1 MPSFEVYDNVYLETD
16 IYVDEFLNECSE
28 DDIKEIIRYLIDN
41 NIISED
47 RKMDFA
53 NLSYDEEQ
61 LHKNLDKIKNN
72 YYVLSNE
79 DEETIKRIANKL

>member
-16 IYVDEFLNECSE
+16 IHVDEFLNECSE
-28 DDIKEIIRYLIDN
+28 DDIKEIIQYLIDN

-47 RKMDFA
+47 RKTDFA
-53 NLSYDEEQ
+53 NLSFDEEQ

-72 YYVLSNE
+72 YHFLSNE